1 MTFAGRLVAGTA
13 LVVLAAILAHV
24 VGVDYT
30 LRRDLENDL
39 RQALERE
46 ARLVAQALPADSLA
60 WQQVAQEMARQIG
73 HRITVMDATGRVRA
87 ESEEPPEAVSRIES
101 HAGRPEVREALQGR
115 VGSDR
120 RVSATVG
127 RRLLY
132 VAVPGGPGVIRVAA
146 SLVDADL
153 VIRRA
158 QRAILGAAALALAIG
173 VLLAWIAG
181 RSVARPLTLITQAA
195 RSIAQG
201 APPRFPR
208 SGIPDVDGLVRA
220 LRDMHEQ
227 LEQRFEELRQ
237 ERAESAALVEAMVE
251 GVIAAD
257 GRGRIVTANAAARRL
272 LGYLPDEPLPALDQL
287 FRAKAAREAVDRVLE
302 GRALA
307 GQELELDGHIV
318 LLSGRPLP
326 AGGALLV
333 LHDVTELRRLETVR
347 RDFVANV
354 SHELKTPLT
363 SISGYA
369 ETLVHDAADPETA
382 RKFLQVILANA
393 RRMQRLVDGLLDL
406 SRIESGGWRP
416 APERLDTAA
425 VAREILGLYGD
436 RASSREVELQ
446 LDVGPGAEAVH
457 ADPDALRQ
465 VLSNLLD
472 NALRYTP
479 PGGRITVRAGRRDGG
494 IALSVEDTGAGITS
508 DHLPRIFE
516 RFYRADPGRSREE
529 GGTGLGLA
537 IVKHLVEAHHGQ
549 VQAES
554 QVGRGTTITC
564 WFPEPEAAAP
574 G

>member
-1 MTFAGRLVAGTA
+1 MSFAGRLVAGTV
-13 LVVLAAILAHV
+13 LVVLAAIVAHI

-30 LRRDLENDL
+30 LRRDLERDL
-39 RQALERE
+39 RRALERE
-46 ARLVAQALPADSLA
+46 ARLVAQALPRDSLA
-60 WQQVAQEMARQIG
+60 WQRVASEIARENG
-73 HRITVMDATGRVRA
+73 HRVTILDATGRVRA
-87 ESEEPPEAVSRIES
+87 ESEEPAEAVPRLAS
-101 HAGRPEVREALQGR
+101 HADRPEVREALQGR

-127 RRLLY
+127 RPLLY
-132 VAVPGGPGVIRVAA
+132 VAVPGGPGAVRVAA
-146 SLVDADL
+146 ALDEADL
-153 VIRRA
+153 VIRKA
-158 QRAILGAAALALAIG
+158 QRSILLAAVTALAIG
-173 VLLAWIAG
+173 AVLAWIAG
-181 RSVARPLTLITQAA
+181 RSIARPLTQITQAA
-195 RSIAQG
+195 RSIARG

-208 SGIPDVDGLVRA
+208 SGIPDVDGLVQA
-220 LRDMHEQ
+220 LRDMHQQ
-227 LEQRFEELRQ
+227 LEQRFEELRR
-237 ERAESAALVEAMVE
+237 ERTESAALVEAMVE

-257 GRGRIVTANAAARRL
+257 GRGQIVTANAAARRL
-272 LGYLPDEPLPALDQL
+272 LGYQPDQPLPALDQL
-287 FRAKAAREAVDRVLE
+287 FRAKPAREAVDRVLQ
-302 GRALA
+302 GQALA

-369 ETLVHDAADPETA
+369 ETLAQDAADPETA

-416 APERLDTAA
+416 SPESLDTAA
-425 VAREILGLYGD
+425 VAREVLGLYGD
-436 RASSREVELQ
+436 RAGQRGVALGLEIQ
-446 LDVGPGAEAVH
+446 PGAEAIS

-465 VLSNLLD
+465 VLANLLD

-479 PGGRITVRAGRRDGG
+479 AGGQITVSAARRDGG
-494 IALSVEDTGAGITS
+494 IALRVRDTGAGITS

-516 RFYRADPGRSREE
+516 RFYRADPARSREE

-537 IVKHLVEAHHGQ
+537 IVKHLVEAHRGE

-554 QVGRGTTITC
+554 EVGRGTTITC
-564 WFPEPEAAAP
+564 WFPD
-574 G
+574 